1 MAIRTHF
8 NMRLAQ
14 YVAGARRSRPAPLA
28 PNPCHSIV
36 RVSIA
41 IVLGICSTLDSGF
54 AGPLPPELSDP
65 NLRLWFRQPATQ
77 WTEALPVGN
86 GRLGAMVFG
95 GVNREHLQLNLD
107 TLWAGG
113 PYDSVNPDA
122 RAALPEVRRLIFAG
136 HYAEAANLLSA
147 KVMAQPLKQM
157 PYQPLGDLKLDF
169 PAVNHVENYR
179 RELNLDT
186 AVATTTFT
194 AHGVKFT
201 REVFSSP
208 VDQVI
213 VVHLTADR
221 PGQISFTAGLTTS
234 QKANVTVEPGATLVL
249 RGVNEDANG
258 IKGALKFQARMKIL
272 TDGGQTTATG
282 NTISVTNA
290 DAVTLLLAAATSYK
304 NYQDVSGDP
313 EAIVKKQIAASLVK
327 PVDHRVSKGNWSDAL
342 LPAHLAAHQ
351 KLFRRVELNLGDS
364 GAAAK
369 LPTNERIA
377 HFAEGHDP
385 ELAVLYYQFGRYL
398 LISCSRPGSQPATLQ
413 GLWNDSMTPPWES
426 KYTININTEMNYWPA
441 ETANLGECVAPL
453 QGMIE
458 DMSRTGA
465 HTAQVMY
472 GARGWVVHHN
482 TDLWRATAP
491 IDGPLWGMW
500 PTGGAWLCQTLWEHY
515 LFNPDNKYLKQIYP
529 LLKGSAQF
537 FLDTLVEDPDTHYLV
552 TNPSLSPENAHHANG
567 QYNCAGPAMDM
578 EILRDLF
585 AECITASETLG
596 TDQSFRAQLAAARAR
611 LAPLKIGH
619 AGQLQEWQ
627 QDWDMQAPNLQQ
639 HHVSHLYALYPGAAI
654 DERTTPE
661 LAAAAKKS
669 LVIRGD
675 DAGGWSMAWRINLWA
690 RLHDGA
696 HAYGDLQL
704 LLSPARSYP
713 DLLNGHRV
721 YQIDGNLGGPAGIT
735 EMLLQS
741 QNDEI
746 QFLPALPK
754 AWPNGSVKG
763 LRARG
768 GFEVDFAWQD
778 GKLTAATIHSVTGKV
793 AHLRYGSVT
802 KDINIKPGRS
812 FQWDGI

>member
-1 MAIRTHF
+1 
-8 NMRLAQ
+8 MRLTQ
-14 YVAGARRSRPAPLA
+14 YIAGARRSRRTPLA
-28 PNPCHSIV
+28 PNPCPSIL

-41 IVLGICSTLDSGF
+41 IVLTIFFTFNSGF
-54 AGPLPPELSDP
+54 AGSLPPEPSGT
-65 NLRLWFRQPATQ
+65 NLQLWFRQPAAL

-122 RAALPEVRRLIFAG
+122 LAALPEVRRLIFAG
-136 HYAEAANLLSA
+136 HYAEAADLLSA
-147 KVMAQPLKQM
+147 KVMAKPLKQM

-169 PAVNHVENYR
+169 SAGKDVENYR

-194 AHGVKFT
+194 ANGVKFT

-213 VVHLTADR
+213 VVHLTADQ

-234 QKANVTVEPGATLVL
+234 QPANVTVESGDTLVM

-272 TDGGQTTATG
+272 TDGGRTTAAG

-290 DAVTLLLAAATSYK
+290 DAVTLLLAAATSYR
-304 NYQDVSGDP
+304 NYHDVSGDP

-327 PVDHRVSKGNWSDAL
+327 PVDHLVSKGNWSDAL

-364 GAAAK
+364 GTAAK
-369 LPTNERIA
+369 LPINERIA
-377 HFAEGHDP
+377 HFADGKDP

-441 ETANLGECVAPL
+441 ETANLGECVEPL

-515 LFNPDNKYLKQIYP
+515 LFNPDKKYLKQIYP

-552 TNPSLSPENAHHANG
+552 TNPSLSPENMHLHGAAI
-567 QYNCAGPAMDM
+567 CAGPTMDM

-596 TDQSFRAQLAAARAR
+596 TDKEFRAQVTSARAR
-611 LAPLKIGH
+611 LAPLKIGQ

-627 QDWDMQAPNLQQ
+627 SDWDLQAPEI
-639 HHVSHLYALYPGAAI
+639 HHRHVSHLYGLYPSAQIDVNTTAA
-654 DERTTPE
+654 
-661 LAAAAKKS
+661 LAAAVKKS
-669 LVIRGD
+669 LELRGD
-675 DAGGWSMAWRINLWA
+675 EATGWGTAWRINLWA
-690 RLHDGA
+690 RLHDGD
-696 HAYGDLQL
+696 HAFKILEML
-704 LLSPARSYP
+704 LHPGLTYP
-713 DLLNGHRV
+713 NLFDSCPPF
-721 YQIDGNLGGPAGIT
+721 QIDGNFGGPAGIA

-741 QNDEI
+741 QNNEI
-746 QFLPALPK
+746 QFLPALPS

-763 LRARG
+763 MRARG

-778 GKLTAATIHSVTGKV
+778 GKLTSATIRSVTGKV
-793 AHLRYGSVT
+793 AHLRYGPVT
-802 KDINIKPGRS
+802 REIHLKPGGS
-812 FQWDGI
+812 FLWDGK

>member
-1 MAIRTHF
+1 MNIKSLGVSSLLAIGVFLFPPTAS
-8 NMRLAQ
+8 AQ
-14 YVAGARRSRPAPLA
+14 IQFIGQASAP
-28 PNPCHSIV
+28 V
-36 RVSIA
+36 E
-41 IVLGICSTLDSGF
+41 
-54 AGPLPPELSDP
+54 PLS
-65 NLRLWFRQPATQ
+65 LWYRQPAGL

-113 PYDSVNPDA
+113 PYDPVNPDA
-122 RAALPEVRRLIFAG
+122 QAALPEVRQLIFAG
-136 HYAEAANLLSA
+136 HYAGAADLLSA
-147 KVMAQPLKQM
+147 KVMAKPLKQM
-157 PYQPLGDLKLDF
+157 PYQPLGDLWLDF
-169 PAVNHVENYR
+169 PAVTTVVNYR

-186 AVATTTFT
+186 AVATATFT
-194 AHGVKFT
+194 ANGVKFT

-213 VVHLTADR
+213 VVHLTADQ

-234 QKANVTVEPGATLVL
+234 QPANVTVESGDTLVM

-258 IKGALKFQARMKIL
+258 IKGALKFQARMNIL
-272 TDGGQTTATG
+272 TDGGRTAAAG

-290 DAVTLLLAAATSYK
+290 DAVTLLLAAATSYR
-304 NYQDVSGDP
+304 NYHDVNGDP
-313 EAIVKKQIAASLVK
+313 ESIVKKQMATSLVK

-342 LPAHLAAHQ
+342 LPAHIAAHQ

-364 GAAAK
+364 GDAAK
-369 LPTNERIA
+369 LPINERIA
-377 HFAEGHDP
+377 HFADGKDP

-441 ETANLGECVAPL
+441 ETANLGECVEPL

-458 DMSRTGA
+458 DLSRTGA

-491 IDGPLWGMW
+491 MDGPLWGMW

-515 LFNPDNKYLKQIYP
+515 LFNPDKKYLKQIYP

-567 QYNCAGPAMDM
+567 QYNCAGPAIDM

-585 AECITASETLG
+585 AECITASETLD
-596 TDQSFRAQLAAARAR
+596 TDKTFRAQVAATRAR
-611 LAPLKIGH
+611 LAPSKIGQ

-627 QDWDMQAPNLQQ
+627 ADWDLQAPILHQ

-690 RLHDGA
+690 RLHDGD

-704 LLSPARSYP
+704 LLSPARTYP

-741 QNDEI
+741 QNGEI

-754 AWPNGSVKG
+754 AWPNGRVKG
-763 LRARG
+763 FRARG
-768 GFEVDFAWQD
+768 GFEVDFTWQD
-778 GKLTAATIHSVTGKV
+778 GRLTSAAIHSINGKV

-802 KDINIKPGRS
+802 RDIKLKPGHS
-812 FQWDGI
+812 FPWDGK

>member
-1 MAIRTHF
+1 MTIKSLGVSSL
-8 NMRLAQ
+8 LAVGALLFPP
-14 YVAGARRSRPAPLA
+14 VASAQIQFIGPASAPAEPL
-28 PNPCHSIV
+28 S
-36 RVSIA
+36 
-41 IVLGICSTLDSGF
+41 
-54 AGPLPPELSDP
+54 
-65 NLRLWFRQPATQ
+65 LWYRQPAGL

-95 GVNREHLQLNLD
+95 GVNREHLPLNLD

-122 RAALPEVRRLIFAG
+122 LAALPEVRRLIFAG

-147 KVMAQPLKQM
+147 KVMAKPLKQM
-157 PYQPLGDLKLDF
+157 PYQPLGDLTLNF
-169 PAVNHVENYR
+169 PAVKTVVNYR
-179 RELNLDT
+179 RDLNLDT

-194 AHGVKFT
+194 ANGVKFT

-213 VVHLTADR
+213 VVHLTADQ

-234 QKANVTVEPGATLVL
+234 QPANVTVEPGDTLVM

-272 TDGGQTTATG
+272 TDGGQTTASG

-290 DAVTLLLAAATSYK
+290 DAVTLLIAAATSYK
-304 NYQDVSGDP
+304 NYHDVSGDP
-313 EAIVKKQIAASLVK
+313 EAIVINQMVSALRK
-327 PVDHRVSKGNWSDAL
+327 PQLHILPSPGNWSDAL

-364 GAAAK
+364 GDAAK
-369 LPTNERIA
+369 LPTNKRIA
-377 HFAEGHDP
+377 HFAEGKDP
-385 ELAVLYYQFGRYL
+385 QLAALYYQFGRYL

-441 ETANLGECVAPL
+441 ETANLGECVEPL
-453 QGMIE
+453 HSMIE
-458 DMSRTGA
+458 DLSRTGA

-491 IDGPLWGMW
+491 MDGPLWGMW

-515 LFNPDNKYLKQIYP
+515 LFNPDKKYLKQIYP
-529 LLKGSAQF
+529 LLKGAAQF
-537 FLDTLVEDPDTHYLV
+537 FLDTLVADPDTHYLV

-567 QYNCAGPAMDM
+567 QYNCAGPAIDM

-596 TDQSFRAQLAAARAR
+596 TDPSFRAQVTAARAR
-611 LAPLKIGH
+611 LAPLKIGS

-627 QDWDMQAPNLQQ
+627 QDWDLQAPNLHQ

-654 DERTTPE
+654 DERTTPQ
-661 LAAAAKKS
+661 LAAAVKKS

-690 RLHDGA
+690 RLHDGD
-696 HAYGDLQL
+696 HAYSDLQL

-713 DLLNGHRV
+713 DLLNGSRV

-741 QNDEI
+741 QNGEI

-754 AWPNGSVKG
+754 AWPNGNVKG
-763 LRARG
+763 MRARG

-778 GKLTAATIHSVTGKV
+778 GKLTTATVRSVTDKV

-802 KDINIKPGRS
+802 REIKLKPGHS
-812 FQWDGI
+812 FAWDGK